1 MTRVLFVTGASRGIG
16 RAIAERGVARGFVVG
31 ALARDGAAL
40 AALAADHPAGSI
52 LPLPC
57 DVRDADAVAA
67 AVAELDARAG
77 APQLVVHAAGVLGP
91 VGPAWEARGP
101 ELADAIATSA
111 VGCANVAAATVP
123 AMRAAGAGALVAIS
137 ASAATRVFRGWAAY
151 AAAKAALDAYIRNL
165 AAEVGQEPGIVVF
178 SFVPGLTRT
187 RLQEELL
194 ALDEDRFPD
203 VRRFRRWH
211 AMGAAKE
218 PERVAEI
225 LEAVLAGPRDG
236 LNGSVV
242 DAEEF
247 ERERRR
253 ALLGTR

>member
-1 MTRVLFVTGASRGIG
+1 MPPTETAVSPTTGLRVAYVMQNV
-16 RAIAERGVARGFVVG
+16 GV
-31 ALARDGAAL
+31 
-40 AALAADHPAGSI
+40 
-52 LPLPC
+52 
-57 DVRDADAVAA
+57 
-67 AVAELDARAG
+67 
-77 APQLVVHAAGVLGP
+77 
-91 VGPAWEARGP
+91 
-101 ELADAIATSA
+101 
-111 VGCANVAAATVP
+111 
-123 AMRAAGAGALVAIS
+123 
-137 ASAATRVFRGWAAY
+137 
-151 AAAKAALDAYIRNL
+151 NL